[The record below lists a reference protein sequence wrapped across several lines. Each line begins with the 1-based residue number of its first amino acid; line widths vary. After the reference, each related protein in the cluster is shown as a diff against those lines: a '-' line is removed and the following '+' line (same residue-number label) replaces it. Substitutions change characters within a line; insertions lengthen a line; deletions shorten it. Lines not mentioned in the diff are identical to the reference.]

1 MISDEEYR
9 EAAEKRR
16 DLCNAKEGK
25 LNEIDGY
32 NCDKCK
38 NKGFIWKLDENLF
51 DVRAECECTVIRDS
65 LRRARNSGLG
75 NILTDY
81 SFEKYIAK
89 ENWQEKLKNKAQ
101 QFCTDDSSK
110 WFFIGGQV
118 GCGKTHLCTAISA
131 HYINSGYELRY
142 MVWVEDSKRI
152 KAVANEPSYQ
162 IEINKLKNA
171 DVLYIDDFLKVRGG
185 EQPTSADINL
195 AFEIINHRL
204 MNPDLI
210 TIISSEK
217 ILDEIAEYDEAT
229 MSRIFQ
235 LTGEYKF
242 NISKD
247 SNKNYRTKPLKN
259 LT

>member
-1 MISDEEYR
+1 MINNEEFR
-9 EAAEKRR
+9 AALEKRR
-16 DLCNAKEGK
+16 DLCNAEQGK

-38 NKGFIWKLDENLF
+38 NKGYIWKLDENLL
-51 DVRAECECTVIRDS
+51 DVRADCECIVVRDS
-65 LRRARNSGLG
+65 LKRARNSGLG

-89 ENWQEKLKNKAQ
+89 EVWQEKLKNKAQ
-101 QFCTDDSSK
+101 QFCTDDSAK

-118 GCGKTHLCTAISA
+118 GCGKTHLCTAISNY
-131 HYINSGYELRY
+131 YINSGYNLMY
-142 MVWVEDSKRI
+142 MVWVEDSKKI
-152 KAVANEPSYQ
+152 KAVANDPSYQ
-162 IEINKLKNA
+162 TEINKFKNA

-204 MNPDLI
+204 MNPEQI

-217 ILDEIAEYDEAT
+217 NLDEIAEYDEAT

-235 LTGEYKF
+235 LTGDYKF
-242 NISKD
+242 NIGKD
-247 SNKNYRTKPLKN
+247 KNKNYRTKP
-259 LT
+259 

>member
-16 DLCNAKEGK
+16 DLCNAEEGK

-51 DVRAECECTVIRDS
+51 DVRVECECTLVRDS
-65 LRRARNSGLG
+65 LKRAKISGLG
-75 NILTDY
+75 NIPTDY
-81 SFEKYIAK
+81 NFDKYIATESWQK
-89 ENWQEKLKNKAQ
+89 ELKAKAKA
-101 QFCTDDSSK
+101 FCTDDSAK

-118 GCGKTHLCTAISA
+118 GCGKTHLCTAIA
-131 HYINSGYELRY
+131 AYYINSHRNVRY
-142 MVWVEDSKRI
+142 MVWVEDAKKI

-162 IEINKLKNA
+162 TEINKFKKA

-185 EQPTSADINL
+185 ENPSAADINL

-204 MNPDLI
+204 MNPEQI

-217 ILDEIAEYDEAT
+217 TLDEIAEYDEAT

-235 LTGEYKF
+235 LTGDYKF
-242 NISKD
+242 NIGKD
-247 SNKNYRTKPLKN
+247 SSKNYRTNPNKPH
-259 LT
+259 

>member
-1 MISDEEYR
+1 MINNEEYR
-9 EAAEKRR
+9 EVAERRR
-16 DLCNAKEGK
+16 DLCNAEEGK

-51 DVRAECECTVIRDS
+51 DVRSDCECTIIRDS

-75 NILTDY
+75 NILSDY

-89 ENWQEKLKNKAQ
+89 ENWQEELKKKAQ
-101 QFCTDDSSK
+101 QFCTDDSAK

-162 IEINKLKNA
+162 TEINKFKKA

-195 AFEIINHRL
+195 AFEILNHRL
-204 MNPDLI
+204 MNPEQI

-217 ILDEIAEYDEAT
+217 TLDEIAEYDEAT

-242 NISKD
+242 NIGKKKK
-247 SNKNYRTKPLKN
+247 KNYRTNP
-259 LT
+259 